1 MDALSQET
9 IATLGMGVVV
19 AGFSGVCTG
28 TSPAFAIAF
37 RGSKVC
43 TRGCATRSRDCAT
56 RSIDLNSGSIGLN
69 GDSTSGLTTGS
80 RRRPPRL
87 RPHQQTRS
95 RQEVI
100 R

>member
-19 AGFSGVCTG
+19 IGFSGACTG
-28 TSPAFAIAF
+28 ISPAFAIAF

-56 RSIDLNSGSIGLN
+56 RSIDLNSGSIVSN
-69 GDSTSGLTTGS
+69 SGLTTGS
-80 RRRPPRL
+80 RRPRRRL
-87 RPHQQTRS
+87 RPASNRS